1 MTVKKVDWLWDR
13 NIPPKDVK
21 NVLADERH
29 PKFAELAALLLARKN
44 TPKEVFKNYLA
55 KDTFVRNWPR
65 IKKKM
70 RQDKWT
76 EDRII
81 FWQAVYEKLAEI
93 FKEKGILIR
102 PLKTTSP
109 GEELFREVGEKIKNL
124 RKQAGL
130 TQGDL
135 AQKLGVS
142 QQVISRVESGRDNV
156 SLLTIK
162 QVVGALG
169 HKVTVGFVPQADS
182 LALVPH

>member
-1 MTVKKVDWLWDR
+1 MTRKKTDWLWDR
-13 NIPPKDVK
+13 NIPAKEIK
-21 NVLADERH
+21 NILTDERH
-29 PKFAELAALLLARKN
+29 PKFTELAALLLARKN
-44 TPKEVFKNYLA
+44 TPKEIFKNYLS
-55 KDTFVRNWPR
+55 KDTFFRNWQR

-76 EDRII
+76 EDRIV
-81 FWQAVYEKLAEI
+81 FWQAVYEKVTEI
-93 FKEKGILIR
+93 FRAKGITIR
-102 PLKTTSP
+102 PLKAISQKD
-109 GEELFREVGEKIKNL
+109 ELFRDVGEQIKNL

-130 TQGDL
+130 TQSGL

-169 HKVTVGFVPQADS
+169 HKVMVQFVSQ
-182 LALVPH
+182 

>member
-1 MTVKKVDWLWDR
+1 MTVKKPDWLWDR
-13 NIPPKDVK
+13 NIPPQKIR
-21 NVLADERH
+21 NILTDERH

-44 TPKEVFKNYLA
+44 IPKEVFKNYLP
-55 KDTFVRNWPR
+55 KNIFLRNWQR

-81 FWQAVYEKLAEI
+81 FWQAIHEKVTET
-93 FKEKGILIR
+93 FREKGITIR
-102 PLKTTSP
+102 PLKTIP
-109 GEELFREVGEKIKNL
+109 PREELFRDVGEQIKNL

-130 TQGDL
+130 TQSGL

-142 QQVISRVESGRDNV
+142 QQVISRIESGRDNV

-169 HKVTVGFVPQADS
+169 HKVMVQFVSQ
-182 LALVPH
+182 L

>member
-1 MTVKKVDWLWDR
+1 MTRKKTDWLWDR
-13 NIPPKDVK
+13 NIPPQKVK
-21 NVLADERH
+21 NILMDERH
-29 PKFAELAALLLARKN
+29 PKFTELAALLLARKN
-44 TPKEVFKNYLA
+44 TPKEVFKQYLPR
-55 KDTFVRNWPR
+55 DTFFRNWQR

-81 FWQAVYEKLAEI
+81 FWQAIYEKLAEI
-93 FKEKGILIR
+93 FREEGITIR
-102 PLKTTSP
+102 PFKAISP
-109 GEELFREVGEKIKNL
+109 GDELFRDVGEQIKNL

-130 TQGDL
+130 TQSGL

-169 HKVTVGFVPQADS
+169 HKVMVQFVSQ
-182 LALVPH
+182 L

>member
-1 MTVKKVDWLWDR
+1 MTVKKTDWLWDR
-13 NIPPKDVK
+13 NIPAKEVK
-21 NVLADERH
+21 NILTDERH
-29 PKFAELAALLLARKN
+29 PKFTELAALLLARKN
-44 TPKEVFKNYLA
+44 TPKEVFKNYLPR
-55 KDTFVRNWPR
+55 DTFFRNWQR

-81 FWQAVYEKLAEI
+81 FWQAIHEKLAEI
-93 FKEKGILIR
+93 FRGEGITIR
-102 PLKTTSP
+102 SIKTISP
-109 GEELFREVGEKIKNL
+109 ESELFRDVGEQIKKL

-130 TQGDL
+130 TQNDL

-169 HKVTVGFVPQADS
+169 HKVTVQFVPQS
-182 LALVPH
+182 

>member
-1 MTVKKVDWLWDR
+1 MTRKRTDWLWDR
-13 NIPPKDVK
+13 NIPPQKVK
-21 NVLADERH
+21 NILTDERH
-29 PKFAELAALLLARKN
+29 PKFTELAALLLARKN
-44 TPKEVFKNYLA
+44 TPKEVFKNYLPR
-55 KDTFVRNWPR
+55 DTFFRNWQR

-81 FWQAVYEKLAEI
+81 FWQAIYEKLAEI
-93 FKEKGILIR
+93 FRKEGITIR
-102 PLKTTSP
+102 PLKTISQRD
-109 GEELFREVGEKIKNL
+109 ELFRDVGEQIKNL

-130 TQGDL
+130 TQSGL

-169 HKVTVGFVPQADS
+169 HKVMVQFVSQ
-182 LALVPH
+182 L

>member
-1 MTVKKVDWLWDR
+1 MTRKKADWLWDR
-13 NIPPKDVK
+13 NIPPQKVK
-21 NVLADERH
+21 NILTDERH
-29 PKFAELAALLLARKN
+29 PKFTELAALLLARKN
-44 TPKEVFKNYLA
+44 TPKEVFKNYLS
-55 KDTFVRNWPR
+55 KDIFARNWQR

-93 FKEKGILIR
+93 FREGGITIR
-102 PLKTTSP
+102 PLKTISRKD
-109 GEELFREVGEKIKNL
+109 ELFRDVGEQIKNL

-130 TQGDL
+130 TQSGL

-169 HKVTVGFVPQADS
+169 HKVVVQFVSQ
-182 LALVPH
+182 L